1 MGHVSTNFMIPIKKT
16 DDDRQLAYGE
26 VYIPMIPDSQGD
38 FMTEI
43 EIEKMAHRFMKNQL
57 LYGVDTEHD
66 MADNGSVVVESFIA
80 REGDPDFMKGAWVA
94 AIWVPDE
101 LWPLVKSGEL
111 GGFSMYGGGE
121 RIATM
126 ITIEV
131 PDDGI
136 MKGETT
142 EMDDHI
148 HKFTLRFDE
157 VGSFLGGETNTVSG
171 HSHTITKGTV
181 TDKADDHRHRFS
193 FVEALQA

>member
-1 MGHVSTNFMIPIKKT
+1 MNTTRIIPIKKT

-26 VYIPMIPDSQGD
+26 VYLPMIPDSQGD

-66 MADNGSVVVESFIA
+66 MADNGCVVVESFIA
-80 REGDPDFMKGAWVA
+80 REGDPDFIKGAWVA
-94 AIWVPDE
+94 AISVPDE
-101 LWPLVKSGEL
+101 IWPLVKSGEL

-121 RIATM
+121 RIPTM

-136 MKGETT
+136 MKGETE
-142 EMDDHI
+142 EMEDHS
-148 HKFTLRFDE
+148 HKFTLRFDSE
-157 VGSFLGGETNTVSG
+157 GNFLGGETNTVNG
-171 HSHTITKGTV
+171 HSHEITKGTV
-181 TDKADDHRHRFS
+181 TDKKDDHRHRFS